1 MQNTDELTP
10 TIRKLVTG
18 LRQVARDMVGQSEAR
33 MEDTSVEAK
42 GFLSEAMDQYA
53 DRVGGYATELA
64 QAIGYVE
71 ASPDLLAAREL
82 AANVVGRLVTRDIQ
96 MGRVSSIRLGGDD
109 QTLYASEAVRAILG
123 GEQDESD
130 IVQDMLVAIERGRS
144 LGAEA
149 VRAQRIAAMMQQSRR
164 APDKLTLTI
173 QGPQGSGKTLLANWL
188 IDQGDIFVR
197 PTYQGSRRLTPQIIE
212 IGTDGRRFDVRN
224 EVFLDAAEADHG

>member
-18 LRQVARDMVGQSEAR
+18 LRQVSRDMLGQSEAR

-53 DRVGGYATELA
+53 DRVGGYASELA

-96 MGRVSSIRLGGDD
+96 MGRVSSIRLGGGE
-109 QTLYASEAVRAILG
+109 QTMYASEAVRAILG

-130 IVQDMLVAIERGRS
+130 IVQDMLVAIERGRA
-144 LGAEA
+144 LAANGYRAE
-149 VRAQRIAAMMQQSRR
+149 RIAAMLRP
-164 APDKLTLTI
+164 APRQAPPERLTI
-173 QGPQGSGKTLLANWL
+173 TVDGPQGSGKTRVAEFLA
-188 IDQGDIFVR
+188 G
-197 PTYQGSRRLTPQIIE
+197 
-212 IGTDGRRFDVRN
+212 IGEMGRSPYCIVSYYPAIVEMRDGRRFDVRN